1 MNVKDR
7 KTFDKLLAKWTPY
20 FIISCTLL
28 GAILGSFLIYYFQG
42 EFSYE
47 VLSGGLIAAIILTLI
62 EVIKQKRKK
71 NNLPEVDERVAKNIF
86 RFFAYTSHG
95 FLSILF
101 ISLGVF
107 TLLGNE
113 SISIFYLWI
122 IFFSYI
128 WIVGIGAL
136 IIKRK

>member
-1 MNVKDR
+1 MSVKDR
-7 KTFDKLLAKWTPY
+7 KRFDKLLAKWTPY

-71 NNLPEVDERVAKNIF
+71 
-86 RFFAYTSHG
+86 
-95 FLSILF
+95 
-101 ISLGVF
+101 
-107 TLLGNE
+107 
-113 SISIFYLWI
+113 I
-122 IFFSYI
+122 IC
-128 WIVGIGAL
+128 L
-136 IIKRK
+136 K

>member
-1 MNVKDR
+1 MSVNDREVNVQ
-7 KTFDKLLAKWTPY
+7 KLTKWVPY
-20 FIISCTLL
+20 FIISCTFV
-28 GAILGSFLIYYFQG
+28 GAVFGSFLVYYFQG
-42 EFSYE
+42 EFPYE
-47 VLSGGLIAAIILTLI
+47 VLVAGLIAALFLTLI
-62 EVIKQKRKK
+62 QVIKQKHKK
-71 NNLPEVDERVAKNIF
+71 DTVPETDERIVKNIF
-86 RFFAYTSHG
+86 RFFAYMSHG

-101 ISLGVF
+101 IALGVF

-122 IFFSYI
+122 LFFSYI